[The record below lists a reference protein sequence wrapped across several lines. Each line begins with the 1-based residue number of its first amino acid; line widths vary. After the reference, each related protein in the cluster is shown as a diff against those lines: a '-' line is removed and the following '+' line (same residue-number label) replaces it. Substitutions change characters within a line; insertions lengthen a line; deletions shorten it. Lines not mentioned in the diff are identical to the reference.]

1 MTPCWPASTWCAP
14 RWSKRR
20 HDRSGHFRPHDDRVR
35 PADRQAPRCRR
46 VGHVLRRAVG
56 PADDRG
62 VPARDARTF
71 AGHTFATWPARDD
84 IIAHAKP
91 AARLEASAEWE
102 RLASALRY
110 RDDTRPLIPQL
121 RSAGLADATVATFLT
136 IGGLG
141 RWRSA
146 NDFRFEEMRAEFL
159 EAFGDMRALPAVDR
173 ERLTAPVAPAL
184 PRGPAPLSQIAAPVA
199 ALHRPAPYS
208 PGDPE

>member
-1 MTPCWPASTWCAP
+1 MIDRDIFGRMMTAFGQRIGKPLGADASAMYYAAL
-14 RWSKRR
+14 S
-20 HDRSGHFRPHDDRVR
+20 
-35 PADRQAPRCRR
+35 
-46 VGHVLRRAVG
+46 
-56 PADDRG
+56 
-62 VPARDARTF
+62 ARLTTEEFQHAMQRTF
-71 AGHTFATWPARDD
+71 AGHTFATWPAPDD

-159 EAFGDMRALPAVDR
+159 ETFGDMRALPAVDR